1 VSDLTA
7 VLDRLHAGDPRAK
20 ADLFAVVYDELRR
33 MAASQMAAERPD
45 HTLDAT
51 SLVHEAYLR
60 LVGDQPFNGRG
71 HFFAAAAEA
80 MRRILIDAARR
91 KLTVKHGGAVR
102 RVALPDTLPAPDTD
116 PADLLALDEALT
128 RLEGHDPTATQLVRL
143 RYFAGLGHQ
152 EAAAALGLSRRT
164 ADGLWALA
172 RAWLIQDLSG

>member
-1 VSDLTA
+1 VADLTA
-7 VLDRLHAGDPRAK
+7 VLDRLHAGDSRAK
-20 ADLFAVVYDELRR
+20 ADLFTLVYDELRR
-33 MAASQMAAERPD
+33 MAAAQMAAERPG

-51 SLVHEAYLR
+51 ALVHEAYLR
-60 LVGDQPFNGRG
+60 LAGEQPFNSRG

-91 KLTVKHGGAVR
+91 RLSLKHGGAVR
-102 RVALPDTLPAPDTD
+102 RVALPDSLPAPDTD

-128 RLEGHDPTATQLVRL
+128 RLEGHDPTAAQLVRL

-152 EAAAALGLSRRT
+152 EAAALLGMSRRS

-172 RAWLIQDLSG
+172 RAWLVQDLSG